1 MGALDGTLVVSIEQA
16 VAAPLCTARM
26 ADAGARVI
34 KIERANGDFARGYDT
49 AASGDSSYFV
59 WANHSKESLVLDFK
73 QAEDAALLHCILN
86 KADVLVQNLS
96 PGALSRAGFGV
107 SKLQRLYPRLIC
119 CDISG
124 YGESPAAK
132 ELKAYDL
139 LVQAESGLV
148 AVSGGGRIGISLCD
162 IGAGITAYTGI
173 LEALIARSNTG
184 KGSTVKVSLFD
195 VAAEWMSVPYVHA
208 KYGAGAPPH
217 TGLSHPSIA
226 PYGAFET
233 SDGLLT
239 LISIQNEQEWARLA
253 TSVLLLPGL
262 LGDDRYSS
270 NSARV
275 KYRET
280 LEASM
285 SAAISQMSAK
295 QFRTALGAASIAY
308 GAVNSVDELIQ
319 HVALRSRQISN
330 SQGELITL
338 PAHPVQHL
346 VQTGQSA
353 DHCVTVPTIGAHSES
368 IRSEFAVD

>member
-34 KIERANGDFARGYDT
+34 KIERANGDFARGYDSV
-49 AASGDSSYFV
+49 AGGDSSYFV

-73 QAEDAALLHCILN
+73 QADDAALLHRMLS
-86 KADVLVQNLS
+86 KADVMVQNLS
-96 PGALSRAGFGV
+96 PGALARAGFDV
-107 SKLQRLYPRLIC
+107 AELQQRYPQLIC
-119 CDISG
+119 CEISG
-124 YGESPAAK
+124 YGESPAASD
-132 ELKAYDL
+132 LKAYDL

-173 LEALIARSNTG
+173 LEALILRSNTG
-184 KGSTVKVSLFD
+184 KASIVKVSLFD

-226 PYGAFET
+226 PYGAFAT

-239 LISIQNEQEWARLA
+239 LLSIQNEQEWARLVIN
-253 TSVLLLPGL
+253 VLALPGL
-262 LGDDRYSS
+262 LDDSRYSS

-275 KYRET
+275 QHRDT
-280 LEASM
+280 LESSM
-285 SAAISQMSAK
+285 SAVITEMNAAE
-295 QFRTALGAASIAY
+295 FRAALGAASIAY
-308 GAVNSVDELIQ
+308 GAVNSVDELIE
-319 HVALRSRQISN
+319 HVALRSRQVRN
-330 SQGELITL
+330 SQGELLTL
-338 PAHPVQHL
+338 PAHPVQ
-346 VQTGQSA
+346 TGESGDQ
-353 DHCVTVPTIGAHSES
+353 CVNVPAIGAHSEV
-368 IRSEFAVD
+368 IRREFAVD

>member
-1 MGALDGTLVVSIEQA
+1 MAALDGTLVVSIEQA

-34 KIERANGDFARGYDT
+34 KIERAKGDFARAYDI

-73 QAEDAALLHCILN
+73 QAEDAALLHRILN

-96 PGALSRAGFGV
+96 PGALSRAGFGA
-107 SKLQRLYPRLIC
+107 SELQQLNPQLIC
-119 CDISG
+119 CEISG
-124 YGESPAAK
+124 YGESPVAK
-132 ELKAYDL
+132 DLKAYDL

-148 AVSGGGRIGISLCD
+148 AVSGGGRIGVSLCD
-162 IGAGITAYTGI
+162 IGAGITAYTGV
-173 LEALIARSNTG
+173 LEALIARSKTG
-184 KGSTVKVSLFD
+184 KGSNVKVSLFD

-208 KYGAGAPPH
+208 KYGEGSPPH

-226 PYGAFET
+226 PYGAFAT

-239 LISIQNEQEWARLA
+239 LISIQNEQEWMRLA
-253 TSVLLLPGL
+253 TTVLLLPVL
-262 LGDDRYSS
+262 LEDDRYSS

-275 KYRET
+275 QNRGS
-280 LEASM
+280 LEESM
-285 SAAISQMSAK
+285 CAAIMKMTAE

-330 SQGELITL
+330 SQGDVLTL
-338 PAHPVQHL
+338 PAHP

-353 DHCVTVPTIGAHSES
+353 DHCVTVPAIGAHSES
-368 IRSEFAVD
+368 IRREFAVE

>member
-34 KIERANGDFARGYDT
+34 KIERAAGDFARAYDS

-59 WANHSKESLVLDFK
+59 WANHSKESLVLNFK
-73 QAEDAALLHCILN
+73 QADDAALLHRILN

-96 PGALSRAGFGV
+96 PGALARAGFDAE
-107 SKLQRLYPRLIC
+107 KLQQLNPQLIC
-119 CDISG
+119 CEISG
-124 YGESPAAK
+124 YGESPAASD
-132 ELKAYDL
+132 LKAYDL

-173 LEALIARSNTG
+173 LEAIIARSNTG
-184 KGSTVKVSLFD
+184 KGSTLKVSLFD

-233 SDGLLT
+233 NDGLLT

-253 TSVLLLPGL
+253 ASVLSLPGL
-262 LGDDRYSS
+262 LDDDRYSS

-275 KYRET
+275 QHRDS

-285 SAAISQMSAK
+285 SAAITQMSAE
-295 QFRTALGAASIAY
+295 QFRAALGTASIAY
-308 GAVNSVDELIQ
+308 GAVNSVDELIE

-330 SQGELITL
+330 NRGDLLTL
-338 PAHPVQHL
+338 PAHPVQ
-346 VQTGQSA
+346 TGHSVDQCA
-353 DHCVTVPTIGAHSES
+353 NVPTIGAHSES
-368 IRSEFAVD
+368 IRREFAVD

>member
-1 MGALDGTLVVSIEQA
+1 MGALSGTLVVSIEQA

-34 KIERANGDFARGYDT
+34 KIERASGDFARGYDV

-73 QAEDAALLHCILN
+73 QADDAALLHRILN

-96 PGALSRAGFGV
+96 PGALSRAGFGIEQ
-107 SKLQRLYPRLIC
+107 LQQNNPQLIC
-119 CDISG
+119 CEISG
-124 YGESPAAK
+124 YGDSPAAK
-132 ELKAYDL
+132 DLKAYDL

-148 AVSGGGRIGISLCD
+148 AVSGGGRIGVSLCD

-173 LEALIARSNTG
+173 LEALIARSKTG

-195 VAAEWMSVPYVHA
+195 VAAEWMTVPYVHA
-208 KYGAGAPPH
+208 KYGAGAPSH

-233 SDGLLT
+233 SDSLLT
-239 LISIQNEQEWARLA
+239 LISIQNEQEWVRLA
-253 TSVLLLPGL
+253 SSVLSLPSLL
-262 LGDDRYSS
+262 DDERFAS

-275 KYRET
+275 LHRGA

-285 SAAISQMSAK
+285 SEAISQMTADA
-295 QFRTALGAASIAY
+295 FRAALGAASIAY

-319 HVALRSRQISN
+319 HVALRSRQVSN
-330 SQGELITL
+330 SRGELLTL
-338 PAHPVQHL
+338 PAHPVQ
-346 VQTGQSA
+346 GKNQS
-353 DHCVTVPTIGAHSES
+353 VTVPPIGAHTDD
-368 IRSEFAVD
+368 IRREFAVD